1 MKTLTIF
8 LTALAL
14 CMANVALADDVVIPT
29 TDENPFDLTKGVITS
44 DDPHQH
50 FTNNGV
56 EWMMDGDKLV
66 YTLQNLQDADFY
78 FASVWFD
85 TGVNDVTVDMNL
97 KSQSGS
103 VVADTTFAVT
113 RSGWNNKNYMYRVKT
128 KKMTKGKYTLTFTF
142 HSTPGNNTANISR
155 IRFETVP
162 QTVTIP
168 NTDDNPFDLTKGLPV
183 SRSMNSH
190 FTDNGVD
197 NMYNDDQ
204 LYYALQNQSAADY
217 YNVLLDISTDRGG
230 ASVDFL
236 LTNESGSVVADTTL
250 SLVNKGRNTPVTYI
264 VQVRPMTK
272 GKYMMTL
279 TYHYPD
285 RNDWIVAYIKSIAF
299 KNPKNLQVGDEV
311 ELQNPEFNDGRN
323 GWTYTGCNPSTS
335 GEVLGNRVG
344 WTGNSEKA
352 FYMEQTVLNIPN
364 GLYLVQ
370 VNAYDQVSN
379 SANTVEQ
386 VLADNGIIPSYLYAN
401 EQEVLLK
408 NIFDDALTGQNR
420 YRWYQG
426 LAMNYFIGEGST
438 AFMPAINDG
447 TSAAF
452 SLSHHPFVYL
462 NSLVVA
468 VTNGQLT
475 IGVKKTDTDRSSQI
489 IMDHWRVTYLS
500 KDTKLPTKNGR
511 AYNRQLLDDAIRAA
525 GGTAVSTESDNAAL
539 NRLIALEDENERQS
553 YQLLDITVE
562 QPGTLGDEIFG
573 KLGNDFNLAD
583 LKRIKIKGQL
593 NDADLTTL
601 RDRCPNL
608 IEVDMAKVLNTSF
621 IDAQF
626 RNHYYLRYVVLP
638 DHLESLPN
646 NAFNQCYNLNSVTL
660 PATMNTIG
668 NGAFYRC
675 YNLRQAVIPEGV
687 TSIGNEAY
695 RESGLWQIQFP
706 STLKVINSSLC
717 YYCYELTDIVLN
729 GQTGINES
737 YAFANCTHLRQV
749 VMPATMEHIY
759 HHSFQSCTR
768 LADVQLN
775 EGLVDI
781 WHNAFDN
788 CPALTQITLPSSVQA
803 LYGCP
808 FSSCD
813 NLQNMTCL
821 SVAPPYTIYPAS
833 SGSARTNPFGGY
845 DKDKNRTISVPYIS
859 QSVYKQTAGW
869 DYHNIVAHS
878 DLPKSVYINMPYNMT
893 WPAELMAQWKPNID
907 ITPNAKNTPS
917 EGGNGGM
924 LTYGKLYVGTKA
936 AFSADTLNL
945 YYSYYAFK
953 EADNRKFFTPML
965 VNGTGRADVIRT
977 EINVAKNYWTF
988 FSLPYDVK
996 VSDITSTHPND
1007 PFVIRTYDGEKRANG
1022 QLAEA
1027 WVNVPKDGILKAGQ
1041 GYIIRTTNGDG
1052 YQYYNNYFLPSV
1064 NNGNKTRYFTTED
1077 VVVPLENYPTEF
1089 AHNRSWNFIGNPY
1102 PCFFD
1107 IRAMQ
1112 TTSPITIWNR
1122 SSQYETYSPL
1132 DDDYILNP
1140 GQALFIQRP
1149 LDQSQ
1154 VIFLKEGRQNDLA
1167 IRDTIY
1173 YNSSRARVAGHQRQV
1188 FNLLLQVPLSSPEG
1202 DINVGMPGNEAPS
1215 GAVGGASTPLDRTRF
1230 VINEAASCGY
1240 DIDYDASKFFST
1252 EPGVAHL
1259 YTLDG
1264 DVQYAINERPMAD
1277 GEILLGLQLPSSG
1290 TYTIALNVPNGL
1302 AAEAVTLVDKRT
1314 GTETDLT
1321 AAAYTFQAD
1330 AGTLN
1335 SRFVI
1340 RLGGAT
1346 GITDNNRETITNNR
1360 YFDLQGRRISQPQKG
1375 IYVKDGQKMVIK

>member
-1 MKTLTIF
+1 MKTFTTL

-29 TDENPFDLTKGVITS
+29 TDENPFDLTQGQVISRSTA
-44 DDPHQH
+44 QH
-50 FTNNGV
+50 FSQSSSKTYVDNMLN
-56 EWMMDGDKLV
+56 DDQLI
-66 YTLQNLQDADFY
+66 YTLQNDAKADYYNMMFELSTDRSG
-78 FASVWFD
+78 ASV
-85 TGVNDVTVDMNL
+85 DVLLTNA
-97 KSQSGS
+97 SGTA
-103 VVADTTFAVT
+103 VADTTLNVVNKGRNTAMTYIVQT
-113 RSGWNNKNYMYRVKT
+113 RTMS
-128 KKMTKGKYTLTFTF
+128 KGKYTLT
-142 HSTPGNNTANISR
+142 
-155 IRFETVP
+155 
-162 QTVTIP
+162 
-168 NTDDNPFDLTKGLPV
+168 
-183 SRSMNSH
+183 
-190 FTDNGVD
+190 
-197 NMYNDDQ
+197 
-204 LYYALQNQSAADY
+204 
-217 YNVLLDISTDRGG
+217 
-230 ASVDFL
+230 
-236 LTNESGSVVADTTL
+236 
-250 SLVNKGRNTPVTYI
+250 
-264 VQVRPMTK
+264 
-272 GKYMMTL
+272 L
-279 TYHYPD
+279 TYHWPK
-285 RNDWIVAYIKSIAF
+285 RNDWAVAYLWGISV
-299 KNPKNLQVGDEV
+299 KNPKALTVGGEV

-335 GEVLGNRVG
+335 GEVLGNRVA
-344 WTGNSEKA
+344 WTGNYEKD
-352 FYMEQTVLNIPN
+352 YYVEQTMLNIPN

-386 VLADNGIIPSYLYAN
+386 VMADNDIIPSYLYAN
-401 EQEVLLK
+401 KQEVLLK
-408 NIFDDALTGQNR
+408 TIFDDALTGQNR

-426 LAMNYFIGEGST
+426 LSMNYFTGEGST

-500 KDTKLPTKNGR
+500 KDTKLPAKNGR

-525 GGTAVSTESDNAAL
+525 GGSPVSTETDDQAL
-539 NRLIALEDENERQS
+539 NRLIALEDEQDRQS
-553 YQLLDITVE
+553 YPLLSVTVE
-562 QPGTLGDEIFG
+562 QPGTLGDEIFAQ
-573 KLGNDFNLAD
+573 KGNDFNLAD
-583 LKRIKIKGQL
+583 LKRIKVEGQL

-638 DHLESLPN
+638 DHLETLPN

-660 PATMNTIG
+660 PATMKTIG

-695 RESGLWQIQFP
+695 KESGLWNIQFP

-717 YYCYELTDIVLN
+717 YYCYELTDILFN
-729 GQTGINES
+729 GQTDINQAN
-737 YAFANCTHLRQV
+737 AFANCTHLRRV
-749 VMPATMEHIY
+749 VMPGTMEHIY
-759 HHSFQSCTR
+759 NAAFQNCTR

-781 WHNAFDN
+781 WGSAFDN
-788 CPALTQITLPSSVQA
+788 CKALTQLTLPSSVQG

-808 FSSCD
+808 FSNCD
-813 NLQNMTCL
+813 NLQSMTCL
-821 SVAPPYTIYPAS
+821 SVAPPYTMLNTT
-833 SGSARTNPFGGY
+833 SGSGRKNPFGGREA
-845 DKDKNRTISVPYIS
+845 DKNRTVSVPYIS
-859 QSVYKQTAGW
+859 QAAYKQTEGW
-869 DYHNIVAHS
+869 DLHNIVTHP
-878 DLPKSVYINMPYNMT
+878 DLPKSVYINIPYNMT
-893 WPAELMAQWKPNID
+893 WPADLMAQWKPNIH
-907 ITPNAKNTPS
+907 ITPNTKNTAA

-924 LTYGKLYVGTKA
+924 LTYGQLYVGTKA

-945 YYSYYAFK
+945 YYSYYAAK
-953 EADNRKFFTPML
+953 EADNRKFFTPLL

-977 EINVAKNYWTF
+977 EINVSKDYWTF
-988 FSLPYDVK
+988 FSVPYDVDLK
-996 VSDITSTHPND
+996 QMTSTHPDD

-1027 WVNVPKDGILKAGQ
+1027 WVNVPKDGTLKAGQ
-1041 GYIIRTTNGDG
+1041 GYIIRTTNGDW
-1052 YQYYNNYFLPSV
+1052 YQNYNNYFLPSV
-1064 NNGNKTRYFTTED
+1064 NNGAKTRFFTNED
-1077 VVVPLENYPTEF
+1077 VVVPLQNYPTEF

-1102 PCFFD
+1102 PCYFD
-1107 IRAMQ
+1107 IRAIQ
-1112 TTSPITIWNR
+1112 TTSPITVWNR
-1122 SSQYETYSPL
+1122 SGQYETYSPL

-1154 VIFLKEGRQNDLA
+1154 VVFLKEGRQNDLA

-1173 YNSSRARVAGHQRQV
+1173 YNNVRTRAMDKKQRQV
-1188 FNLLLQVPLSSPEG
+1188 YNLRLADGE
-1202 DINVGMPGNEAPS
+1202 NPS
-1215 GAVGGASTPLDRTRF
+1215 AQADRTRF
-1230 VINEAASCGY
+1230 VINEQAGLGY
-1240 DIDYDASKFFST
+1240 DAGCDASKFFSM

-1277 GEILLGLQLPSSG
+1277 GELLLGLQLSQGG
-1290 TYTIALNVPNGL
+1290 TYTIALQTK
-1302 AAEAVTLVDKRT
+1302 AEGTVTLIDKQN
-1314 GTETDLT
+1314 GIETDLT
-1321 AAAYTFQAD
+1321 TAAYTFQAE

-1335 SRFVI
+1335 SRFVL
-1340 RLGGAT
+1340 RLGAT
-1346 GITDNNRETITNNR
+1346 DGIQSVAVVQQQTEQL
-1360 YFDLQGRRISQPQKG
+1360 YDLQGRRVNQPAKG
-1375 IYVKDGQKMVIK
+1375 LYIRNGKKMIVE

>member
-893 WPAELMAQWKPNID
+893 WPAELMAQWKPNIY

-1154 VIFLKEGRQNDLA
+1154 VIFLKEGRQNDMV

-1173 YNSSRARVAGHQRQV
+1173 YNSSRARVAGQQRQV
-1188 FNLLLQVPLSSPEG
+1188 FNVMLSAPAE
-1202 DINVGMPGNEAPS
+1202 NEH
-1215 GAVGGASTPLDRTRF
+1215 LDRTRF
-1230 VINEAASCGY
+1230 VINEAATCGY
-1240 DIDYDASKFFST
+1240 DIDFDASKFFST

-1259 YTLDG
+1259 YSLEDN
-1264 DVQYAINERPMAD
+1264 VSYAINERPLAN
-1277 GEILLGLQLPSSG
+1277 GEIRLGLQLPASA
-1290 TYTIALNVPNGL
+1290 TYTLSLSVPGGYTAGAITLIDRANG
-1302 AAEAVTLVDKRT
+1302 K
-1314 GTETDLT
+1314 ETDLT
-1321 AAAYTFQAD
+1321 TGAYTFQAD
-1330 AGTLN
+1330 GGTLN

-1340 RLGGAT
+1340 RIGAANGVQSVT
-1346 GITDNNRETITNNR
+1346 EVQQQTEQL
-1360 YFDLQGRRISQPQKG
+1360 YDLQGRRVSATQAHKG
-1375 IYVKDGQKMVIK
+1375 LYIVVGGGDSKPRKTIMK

>member
-56 EWMMDGDKLV
+56 EWMMDGDKIV
-66 YTLQNLQDADFY
+66 YTLQNQQDADFY

-168 NTDDNPFDLTKGLPV
+168 NTDDTPFDLTKGLPV

-250 SLVNKGRNTPVTYI
+250 NLVNKGRNTPVTYV
-264 VQVRPMTK
+264 VQARQMAK
-272 GKYMMTL
+272 GKYSLTL
-279 TYHYPD
+279 TFHYPE

-323 GWTYTGCNPSTS
+323 GWTYNGCNLSTS
-335 GEVLGNRVG
+335 GEVLGNRVA
-344 WTGNSEKA
+344 WTGNYEKD
-352 FYMEQTVLNIPN
+352 YYVEQAMLNIPN

-379 SANTVEQ
+379 SANTAEQ
-386 VLADNGIIPSYLYAN
+386 VLADNDIIPSYLYAN
-401 EQEVLLK
+401 EQQVLLK
-408 NIFDDALTGQNR
+408 TIFDDALTGQNR

-426 LAMNYFIGEGST
+426 LSMNYFTGEGST

-452 SLSHHPFVYL
+452 SLTHHPFVYL

-525 GGTAVSTESDNAAL
+525 GGSPVSTETDDQAL
-539 NRLIALEDENERQS
+539 NRLIALEDERDRQS
-553 YQLLDITVE
+553 YQLLSVTVE
-562 QPGTLGDEIFG
+562 QPGTLGDEIFAQ
-573 KLGNDFNLAD
+573 KGNDFNLAD
-583 LKRIKIKGQL
+583 LKRIKISGQL

-621 IDAQF
+621 VDGQF
-626 RNHYYLRYVVLP
+626 RYHSYLRYVVLP
-638 DHLESLPN
+638 DHLETLPN

-717 YYCYELTDIVLN
+717 YYCYELTDIGFN
-729 GQTGINES
+729 GQTDINQS
-737 YAFANCTHLRQV
+737 YAFAECTHLRRV
-749 VMPATMEHIY
+749 VMSGTMEHIY
-759 HHSFQSCTR
+759 NAAFQNCTR

-775 EGLVDI
+775 EGLIDI

-788 CPALTQITLPSSVQA
+788 CKALTQITLPSSVQG

-808 FSSCD
+808 FTNCD

-821 SVAPPYTIYPAS
+821 CVAPPFTMHNAT
-833 SGSARTNPFGGY
+833 GGNARYNPFGGREI
-845 DKDKNRTISVPYIS
+845 DKNRTISVPYIS

-878 DLPKSVYINMPYNMT
+878 DLPKSVYINIPYNMT
-893 WPAELMAQWKPNID
+893 WPAELMATWNPNIY
-907 ITPNAKNTPS
+907 ITPNTKNTPNES
-917 EGGNGGM
+917 GNGGM
-924 LTYGKLYVGTKA
+924 LTYGKLYVGSKA
-936 AFSADTLNL
+936 SMSADTLNV
-945 YYSYYAFK
+945 YYSYYAAK

-965 VNGTGRADVIRT
+965 VNGTARANVIRT

-988 FSLPYDVK
+988 FTVPYDVK
-996 VSDITSTHPND
+996 VSDITCTRSED
-1007 PFVIRTYDGEKRANG
+1007 PFVIRSYDGKKRADGLNT
-1022 QLAEA
+1022 EA
-1027 WVNVPKDGILKAGQ
+1027 WTKITKDSTLHARQ
-1041 GYIIRTTNGDG
+1041 GYIIRTTNDDS
-1052 YQYYNNYFLPSV
+1052 YNYFNNYFLPSV
-1064 NNGNKTRYFTTED
+1064 NNGNKTRFFTNED
-1077 VVVPLENYPTEF
+1077 VVVPLNNYPTEF

-1122 SSQYETYSPL
+1122 SSNYETYSPL

-1154 VIFLKEGRQNDLA
+1154 VIFLKEGRQNDMA

-1173 YNSSRARVAGHQRQV
+1173 YNSSRAKVAGQQRKV
-1188 FNLLLQVPLSSPEG
+1188 FNLQLFNGE
-1202 DINVGMPGNEAPS
+1202 NPS
-1215 GAVGGASTPLDRTRF
+1215 AQLDRTRF
-1230 VINEAASCGY
+1230 VLNESASLGY
-1240 DIDYDASKFFST
+1240 DAGLDASKFFST

-1264 DVQYAINERPMAD
+1264 DVQYAINERPVSS
-1277 GEILLGLQLPSSG
+1277 GEILLGLQLSEGG
-1290 TYTIALNVPNGL
+1290 TYTIALSKKKGSGKWNENTEVWL
-1302 AAEAVTLVDKRT
+1302 IDKQENSET
-1314 GTETDLT
+1314 QLTPLSGETEGVS
-1321 AAAYTFQAD
+1321 YTFQAN

-1335 SRFVI
+1335 NRFVI

-1346 GITDNNRETITNNR
+1346 GITDNNREPITNNR
-1360 YFDLQGRRISQPQKG
+1360 YFDLQGRRINNLQKG
-1375 IYVKDGQKMVIK
+1375 IYVKDGQKVVIR

>member
-66 YTLQNLQDADFY
+66 YTLQNQQDADFY
-78 FASVWFD
+78 LASVWFD

-103 VVADTTFAVT
+103 VVADTTFAIT

-155 IRFETVP
+155 IKFETVP
-162 QTVTIP
+162 QAVTIP

-183 SRSMNSH
+183 SRSTNSH

-204 LYYALQNQSAADY
+204 LYYTLQNQNAADY
-217 YNVLLDISTDRGG
+217 YNVLLDISTDRSG

-250 SLVNKGRNTPVTYI
+250 NLVNKGRNTPVTYV
-264 VQVRPMTK
+264 VQARQMAK
-272 GKYMMTL
+272 DKYSLTL
-279 TYHYPD
+279 TFHFPEQ
-285 RNDWIVAYIKSIAF
+285 NDWIVAYIKSIAF

-335 GEVLGNRVG
+335 GEVLGNRVA
-344 WTGNSEKA
+344 WTGNYEKD
-352 FYMEQTVLNIPN
+352 YYVEQTMLNIPN

-379 SANTVEQ
+379 SANTAEQ
-386 VLADNGIIPSYLYAN
+386 VLADNDIIPSYLYAN
-401 EQEVLLK
+401 KQEVLLK
-408 NIFDDALTGQNR
+408 TVFDDALTGQNR

-426 LAMNYFIGEGST
+426 LAMNYFTGEGST

-475 IGVKKTDTDRSSQI
+475 IGVKKTDNGRSSQI
-489 IMDHWRVTYLS
+489 IMDHFKVTYLS
-500 KDTKLPTKNGR
+500 KSTALPAKNGR
-511 AYNRQLLDDAIRAA
+511 AYNRQLIDDAIRAA
-525 GGTAVSTESDNAAL
+525 GGSVSSTESDNAAL
-539 NRLIALEDENERQS
+539 NRLIALEDEDERQS

-593 NDADLTTL
+593 NDADLVTL
-601 RDRCPNL
+601 RDRCTGL
-608 IEVDMAKVLNTSF
+608 IEVDMSKALNTAF
-621 IDAQF
+621 VDAQF

-638 DHLESLPN
+638 DYLESLPS
-646 NAFNQCYNLNSVTL
+646 NAFSQCYNLNSVVL
-660 PATMNTIG
+660 PATMKTIG
-668 NGAFYRC
+668 GGAFYRC
-675 YNLRQAVIPEGV
+675 YNLREAIIPEGV
-687 TSIGNEAY
+687 TSMGNDVY
-695 RESGLWQIQFP
+695 NESGLWKVQFP
-706 STLKVINSSLC
+706 STLKVISSGTC
-717 YYCYELTDIVLN
+717 RYCYELTDIVLN
-729 GQTGINES
+729 GQTDINES

-821 SVAPPYTIYPAS
+821 SVAPPYTISSAT

-878 DLPKSVYINMPYNMT
+878 DLPK
-893 WPAELMAQWKPNID
+893 
-907 ITPNAKNTPS
+907 
-917 EGGNGGM
+917 
-924 LTYGKLYVGTKA
+924 
-936 AFSADTLNL
+936 
-945 YYSYYAFK
+945 
-953 EADNRKFFTPML
+953 
-965 VNGTGRADVIRT
+965 
-977 EINVAKNYWTF
+977 
-988 FSLPYDVK
+988 
-996 VSDITSTHPND
+996 
-1007 PFVIRTYDGEKRANG
+1007 
-1022 QLAEA
+1022 
-1027 WVNVPKDGILKAGQ
+1027 
-1041 GYIIRTTNGDG
+1041 
-1052 YQYYNNYFLPSV
+1052 
-1064 NNGNKTRYFTTED
+1064 
-1077 VVVPLENYPTEF
+1077 
-1089 AHNRSWNFIGNPY
+1089 
-1102 PCFFD
+1102 
-1107 IRAMQ
+1107 
-1112 TTSPITIWNR
+1112 
-1122 SSQYETYSPL
+1122 
-1132 DDDYILNP
+1132 
-1140 GQALFIQRP
+1140 
-1149 LDQSQ
+1149 
-1154 VIFLKEGRQNDLA
+1154 
-1167 IRDTIY
+1167 
-1173 YNSSRARVAGHQRQV
+1173 
-1188 FNLLLQVPLSSPEG
+1188 
-1202 DINVGMPGNEAPS
+1202 
-1215 GAVGGASTPLDRTRF
+1215 
-1230 VINEAASCGY
+1230 
-1240 DIDYDASKFFST
+1240 
-1252 EPGVAHL
+1252 
-1259 YTLDG
+1259 
-1264 DVQYAINERPMAD
+1264 
-1277 GEILLGLQLPSSG
+1277 
-1290 TYTIALNVPNGL
+1290 
-1302 AAEAVTLVDKRT
+1302 
-1314 GTETDLT
+1314 
-1321 AAAYTFQAD
+1321 
-1330 AGTLN
+1330 
-1335 SRFVI
+1335 
-1340 RLGGAT
+1340 
-1346 GITDNNRETITNNR
+1346 
-1360 YFDLQGRRISQPQKG
+1360 
-1375 IYVKDGQKMVIK
+1375 